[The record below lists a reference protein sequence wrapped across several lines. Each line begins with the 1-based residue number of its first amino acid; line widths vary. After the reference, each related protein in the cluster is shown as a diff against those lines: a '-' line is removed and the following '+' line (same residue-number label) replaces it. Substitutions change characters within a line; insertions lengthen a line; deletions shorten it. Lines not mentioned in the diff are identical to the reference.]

1 MGGFEEPPQIVK
13 DRFADWK
20 NKSIREVLTWLPNHT
35 TMLGSWRHSKSCLD
49 EGWGN
54 YFYVRGLR
62 LNMME
67 AFVFFITSKESES
80 LWPDDIPHIDI
91 VVYYLH
97 NGNPIYYYTCSGDD
111 FSLNDEYY
119 ESIEEC
125 LGELMGEDN
134 SGGGVSYTI
143 YVSGL
148 VRPNILKLMK
158 PWPFINWR
166 DNPLIGGGA

>member
-1 MGGFEEPPQIVK
+1 MVGFEEPPQIVK

-20 NKSIREVLTWLPNHT
+20 NKSIREVLRWLPHHT
-35 TMLGSWRHSKSCLD
+35 TRLGSWRHSKSCLGG
-49 EGWGN
+49 GWRT
-54 YFYVRGLR
+54 YFNVRSSKIQP
-62 LNMME
+62 
-67 AFVFFITSKESES
+67 FVFFITSKESEY
-80 LWPDDIPHIDI
+80 LWPDDKPHIDI

-97 NGNPIYYYTCSGDD
+97 DGEPRYYYACSGDD
-111 FSLNDEYY
+111 FLPEDNYF

-148 VRPNILKLMK
+148 VRPQNIPKLMNQ
-158 PWPFINWR
+158 WSFINWKV
-166 DNPLIGGGA
+166 NPLIGGGA